1 MKPCKHTSWLSLK
14 SRGETT
20 ELLVTDRV
28 QKLVDGIPYADDQ
41 KPSLVVLVGNAT
53 KTNALQE
60 LFGVRRARQLIRSRG
75 SSELHLH
82 VEPTSLFLG
91 RPRFI
96 VEGDITLGLKGTAL
110 TYKCHETGR
119 HKIERAVPG
128 SSLDSI
134 SNNIYTKLLFPFTD
148 IFCLFCDDLGGFQ
161 QVAQYVAAWL
171 EDGCQSVLPV
181 NTRPKIILA
190 TDQFPTGINVQN
202 AATVFLN
209 FLKRVT
215 TKDIFD
221 HVSAIDVVQ
230 LIPGRSR
237 FDQLK
242 NRLLTSSDEARAKKE
257 DAQALFSITHFAAF
271 LNNACAHFC
280 KHQEPFDF
288 IKLSRKDNPISSDVE
303 QHMSRF
309 LEYIKSPEQLMG
321 FAAPI
326 IASSLV
332 LDSYPPDAHYF
343 PPSRLFE
350 TLYVDILKKAS
361 QNGVMAFPESRDV
374 VLRSGFLSKVKACF
388 EEFSEQSIREIKP
401 TAAIHYGNLA
411 QHELEWLEIY
421 SDETCFA
428 CLQRRPVG
436 NLPCQHS
443 ICVNCAQ
450 IFGKPSVHDDSIIIV
465 KRCFLCQS
473 EVPEEAKI
481 KINPPTA
488 GIGVLCVDGGGVKG
502 TIPLAIMKRIQ
513 ERIDLPIQ
521 FQRFF
526 KVAFGVS
533 SGGLIVADLF
543 INGNSIEQS
552 TGRFEALANLAFQER
567 EVLSLSRLPQ
577 FLRFLIPHLT
587 NSLQPLPYFLRFFKI
602 LTSYFGDGLYPS
614 KNIEQALMQAFGTN
628 KTIRDISSAT
638 ATGTLVGL
646 PVATT
651 EDRPTCRLF
660 TNYNG
665 VANSD
670 LQDSIIRP
678 RNGSRKL
685 LMQGIGRAISAA
697 VGFFPPKHI
706 DGVGLLQDA
715 GPLEND
721 PLVSA
726 LFIVANIWPHIDKP
740 DFVLSL
746 GTGEPKLSETL
757 AAEDSCSESRNGMLL
772 RLCRLF
778 WEKTRDGKMRQLFQ
792 ALMWY
797 HRLSVQ
803 FDGSEPRLDDVQ
815 AIPEMKAK
823 VHDDASLSAKIDDVV
838 RYMIASL
845 FYFELDVMPHRY
857 GGRYLGSGHILCSI
871 KAQDPAFPTLM
882 ERLKSSRFQID
893 GHADMQVV
901 DDNCFDKHGNFRKPV
916 KLNTEGRFAITLSQ
930 QTEEPSHISG
940 SPLSVEKL
948 VKLQGLSAVFGR
960 PDHRKRKRSGS
971 MDKPKRK
978 RLRTT

>member
-1 MKPCKHTSWLSLK
+1 MKPCKHTSWLSLQ
-14 SRGETT
+14 SRGERI

-28 QKLVDGIPYADDQ
+28 QKLVNVIPYGDDH

-91 RPRFI
+91 RPRLI
-96 VEGDITLGLKGTAL
+96 IEGDITLGLKGRAP

-128 SSLDSI
+128 SSLDSV
-134 SNNIYTKLLFPFTD
+134 SNDIFRKLLFPFTD

-161 QVAQYVAAWL
+161 QVAQHVAAWL
-171 EDGCQSVLPV
+171 EDDCQSVLPV
-181 NTRPKIILA
+181 NTRPRIILA
-190 TDQFPTGINVQN
+190 TDKFPTGINVQN
-202 AATVFLN
+202 PETVFLN
-209 FLKRVT
+209 FLKEAT
-215 TKDIFD
+215 AKNIFD
-221 HVSAIDVVQ
+221 HVSAIDIVQ

-242 NRLLTSSDEARAKKE
+242 KRLLTSSDVARASKE
-257 DAQALFSITHFAAF
+257 DAKALFSITHFAAL
-271 LNNACAHFC
+271 LNNACVHFC

-288 IKLSRKDNPISSDVE
+288 IKSSRKDNPISSDLE
-303 QHMSRF
+303 QHLSRF

-343 PPSRLFE
+343 PPSRVFE

-361 QNGVMAFPESRDV
+361 KKGVMAFADSRDV
-374 VLRSGFLSKVKACF
+374 VLRSGFLNKVKTHF
-388 EEFSEQSIREIKP
+388 EE
-401 TAAIHYGNLA
+401 
-411 QHELEWLEIY
+411 Y
-421 SDETCFA
+421 SQQPIGD
-428 CLQRRPVG
+428 
-436 NLPCQHS
+436 LPCKHS
-443 ICVNCAQ
+443 ICGNCAE
-450 IFGKPSVHDDSIIIV
+450 IFGKPSNYDDSDFII
-465 KRCFLCQS
+465 KRYFLCQS
-473 EVPEEAKI
+473 EPPEEVKI
-481 KINPPTA
+481 KIHPPTA
-488 GIGVLCVDGGGVKG
+488 GIGILCVDGGGVKG
-502 TIPLAIMKRIQ
+502 TIPLAIMRRIE

-533 SGGLIVADLF
+533 SG
-543 INGNSIEQS
+543 
-552 TGRFEALANLAFQER
+552 
-567 EVLSLSRLPQ
+567 
-577 FLRFLIPHLT
+577 
-587 NSLQPLPYFLRFFKI
+587 
-602 LTSYFGDGLYPS
+602 
-614 KNIEQALMQAFGTN
+614 
-628 KTIRDISSAT
+628 
-638 ATGTLVGL
+638 L

-651 EDRPTCRLF
+651 DDRPTCRLF

-665 VANSD
+665 VASSD
-670 LQDSIIRP
+670 LHRT
-678 RNGSRKL
+678 
-685 LMQGIGRAISAA
+685 
-697 VGFFPPKHI
+697 FFPPKHI

-726 LFIVANIWPHIDKP
+726 LFLVADIWPHIDKP

-746 GTGEPKLSETL
+746 GTGEPKLLETL
-757 AAEDSCSESRNGMLL
+757 AMEDSCSAPRNGMLP

-792 ALMWY
+792 AQTWY
-797 HRLSVQ
+797 HRLNVQ
-803 FDGSEPRLDDVQ
+803 FNGSEPRLDDVR
-815 AIPEMKAK
+815 AVPGMKSK
-823 VHDDASLSAKIDDVV
+823 VNEDSSLSAKVDNVI

-845 FYFELDVMPHRY
+845 FYFELEAIPHRY
-857 GGRYLGSGHILCSI
+857 GGRYLGSGHILCSV
-871 KAQDPAFPTLM
+871 KAKDPAFPPLM
-882 ERLKSSRFQID
+882 ERLKSSKFRID
-893 GHADMQVV
+893 GYADMQAV
-901 DDNCFDKHGNFRKPV
+901 DDNCFDENGNFRKLV
-916 KLNTEGRFAITLSQ
+916 KLETEGRFAITLSE
-930 QTEEPSHISG
+930 QTTEPCHISG

-960 PDHRKRKRSGS
+960 SDHRKRKRSGS
-971 MDKPKRK
+971 IDKPKRK
-978 RLRTT
+978 RLRTA